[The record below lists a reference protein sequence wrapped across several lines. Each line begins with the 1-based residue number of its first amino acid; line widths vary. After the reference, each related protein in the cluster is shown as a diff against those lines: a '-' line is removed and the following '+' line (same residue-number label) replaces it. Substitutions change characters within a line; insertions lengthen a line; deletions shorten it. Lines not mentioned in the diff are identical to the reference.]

1 MVWVFWASAL
11 LLLHTYIFYPLL
23 LILIDGFRQAVAN
36 LRFISGAGERRGRT
50 EEVHGPSVAMV
61 VAAYN
66 EESCIGDK
74 LANTLSLDY
83 PAEKLKVLI
92 GSDGSSDRTDAI
104 VQGCTDDRVTLSAA
118 PRGGKVAVLNRCIPS
133 AEGEIVV
140 LTDANTMLDGRALK
154 KLMRHFRDPAVG
166 AVCGRLRLYNKVK
179 REYEESAYWTYESLI
194 KFYEG
199 KHGAVLGANGGIY
212 AIRKSLFTPLPP
224 DTIVDDF
231 VIPMRLLQAGF
242 KVIYDAEAV
251 AFEETTED
259 YAKEAGRRARIA
271 AGNFQALRLVGSLLS
286 PTAGFVSFAFWS
298 HKVLR
303 WVAPFLMAAAV
314 VANLFL
320 LNRTWAW
327 LTLGTQCLFYGLALA
342 GAQGVLRRSALRRPA
357 SLAYYFTSMNYALA
371 VGFVRFLRNS
381 QAAAWNRTAR

>member
-11 LLLHTYIFYPLL
+11 LLLHTYVFYPLL
-23 LILIDGFRQAVAN
+23 LILIDGFRQAAEN
-36 LRFISGAGERRGRT
+36 LKFISGAGERRGRA
-50 EEVHGPSVAMV
+50 EESHGPSVALV

-74 LANTLSLDY
+74 LANSLQLDY
-83 PAEKLKVLI
+83 PADKLKVLI

-104 VQGCTDDRVTLSAA
+104 VKGCTDARVMLSAA

-133 AEGEIVV
+133 AQGEIVV

-179 REYEESAYWTYESLI
+179 REYEESAYWSYESLI

-231 VIPMRLLQAGF
+231 IIPMRLLQAGY
-242 KVIYDAEAV
+242 KVIYDPEAV

-271 AGNFQALRLVGSLLS
+271 AGNFQSLRLLGSLLL

-298 HKVLR
+298 HKLLR
-303 WVAPFLMAAAV
+303 WVAPFLMGLAV
-314 VANLFL
+314 LSNLFL

-327 LTLGTQCLFYGLALA
+327 LTLGLQFLFYGLALA
-342 GAQGVLRRSALRRPA
+342 GAQGLLRRSPLRRTA